1 MKTSTRHHLFT
12 GNPNPQQT
20 RKTSLPTNRVE
31 RDLGHHTTP
40 MLSLISML
48 TTAHQIAVSI
58 SSLHTRK
65 NPLETLSIPHSKKK
79 KQNKTKHD
87 RHHAPSPRTDLTV
100 FVSGAIAT
108 SRGSSSEILRKRSW
122 YFRDQRTFFTDHRV
136 CKQ

>member
-1 MKTSTRHHLFT
+1 MKTSTRHHLFP

-31 RDLGHHTTP
+31 RDLGYHTTP

-48 TTAHQIAVSI
+48 TAAHQIAVSI

-65 NPLETLSIPHSKKK
+65 NPWKLYLSRTQKQ